1 MPLEAAAAPPPALG
15 RIRAHILRMT
25 GLSTTAMKVLRTCN
39 EPGVC
44 ANDLNRVI
52 ALDPVLTGRV
62 LQLVNS
68 AYYGLPSKVNSLTR
82 AIILLGL
89 NTVKNLVL
97 SFAVFEVFSRHD
109 AFRVFSADRFW
120 EHSLAA
126 AAAARLLAERSGLP
140 LAERE
145 EHFVAGL
152 MHDIGKIPLNHLFPD
167 AYRQAVREASA
178 GGCGIRS
185 GEKKW
190 IGADHCRV
198 GLMIARKWELS
209 EELSAALAAHHPE
222 GEAEEGKAAPA
233 GGGLARA
240 VALADLLAHR
250 LGATLPGGPSVEA
263 GGLEELALG
272 FALTAGELEGLSG
285 RVAGEVEKARIF
297 LEIAARN

>member
-1 MPLEAAAAPPPALG
+1 MPPEVAAAPPPALG

-68 AYYGLPSKVNSLTR
+68 AYYGLPSKVSSLTR

-126 AAAARLLAERSGLP
+126 AAASRLLAERAGLP

-152 MHDIGKIPLNHLFPD
+152 MHDIGKIPLNQLFPE
-167 AYRQAVREASA
+167 AYRRAIQEAA
-178 GGCGIRS
+178 GGGGSIRA
-185 GEKKW
+185 GEEKW

-198 GLMIARKWELS
+198 GLMIARKWELG
-209 EELSAALAAHHPE
+209 EDLSGALAAHHPAVDR
-222 GEAEEGKAAPA
+222 GAPEANGI
-233 GGGLARA
+233 ARA
-240 VALADLLAHR
+240 VALADLIAHR
-250 LGATLPGGPSVEA
+250 LGAGLPGGASVGEEALFELAARWPLTPSE
-263 GGLEELALG
+263 LEELSA
-272 FALTAGELEGLSG
+272 
-285 RVAGEVEKARIF
+285 RVAGEIEKARIF
-297 LEIAARN
+297 LEIAGSN

>member
-1 MPLEAAAAPPPALG
+1 MPPEVAAAPPPALG

-52 ALDPVLTGRV
+52 ALDPILTGRV

-68 AYYGLPSKVNSLTR
+68 AYYGLPSKVSSLTR

-126 AAAARLLAERSGLP
+126 AVAARLLAERAGLP

-152 MHDIGKIPLNHLFPD
+152 MHDIGKIPLNQLFPD
-167 AYRQAVREASA
+167 AYRQAIHEAA
-178 GGCGIRS
+178 VDGGGIRA
-185 GEKKW
+185 GEEKW

-198 GLMIARKWELS
+198 GLMIARKWELG
-209 EELSAALAAHHPE
+209 EDLAGALAAHHP
-222 GEAEEGKAAPA
+222 P
-233 GGGLARA
+233 GGRGGPGADGIARA
-240 VALADLLAHR
+240 VALADLIAHR
-250 LGATLPGGPSVEA
+250 LGASLPGGASVGEEA
-263 GGLEELALG
+263 LFELAARFPLAPAELEE
-272 FALTAGELEGLSG
+272 LSG
-285 RVAGEVEKARIF
+285 RVAGEIEKARIF
-297 LEIAARN
+297 LEIAGRN

>member
-1 MPLEAAAAPPPALG
+1 MPLEAAVAPPPALG

-68 AYYGLPSKVNSLTR
+68 AYYGLPSKVSSLTR

-126 AAAARLLAERSGLP
+126 AAAARLLAERGGMP

-167 AYRQAVREASA
+167 AYRQAVREAASA
-178 GGCGIRS
+178 GGGIRS
-185 GEKKW
+185 AERTW

-198 GLMIARKWELS
+198 GRMIARKWELG
-209 EELSAALAAHHPE
+209 EGLSAALSFHHPE
-222 GEAEEGKAAPA
+222 LEGEEAQAESPA
-233 GGGLARA
+233 GGIARA

-250 LGATLPGGPSVEA
+250 VGATLPGGPSVED
-263 GGLEELALG
+263 GGLEALARGAAIPTSELD
-272 FALTAGELEGLSG
+272 ELSG

-297 LEIAARN
+297 LEIAGRG